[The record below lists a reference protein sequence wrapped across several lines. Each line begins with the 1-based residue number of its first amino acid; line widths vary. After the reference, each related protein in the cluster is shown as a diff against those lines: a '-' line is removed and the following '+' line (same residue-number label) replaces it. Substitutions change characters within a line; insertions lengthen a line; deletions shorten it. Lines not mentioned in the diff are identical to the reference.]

1 MAAMKP
7 AKPYGLRFA
16 LPLHY
21 LATLAVALLVLWGLV
36 AAYGRTQWVL
46 IGWVIG
52 FLIASRV
59 VRWVV
64 NRRRPKREPE

>member
-1 MAAMKP
+1 MADMKP

-21 LATLAVALLVLWGLV
+21 VATLAVALLVLWGLV
-36 AAYGRTQWVL
+36 AVYGRTQWVL
-46 IGWVIG
+46 VGWAIA
-52 FLIASRV
+52 FLVASRV

-64 NRRRPKREPE
+64 NRRRKRDPE